1 MIHDDVTKTDI
12 EGGRKQENKET
23 KRNAAHHSFSK
34 CETYQISEII
44 SLIRMHF
51 LIEIFFFLSLWM
63 SSVVAFAPLG
73 AFPMTR
79 KIKVLNVLEVE
90 GTDPESLM
98 DMDIVVFSVKNNSDK
113 KLLGAI
119 QEDGTLSPL
128 SCWTKESAFGNFI
141 EFLVAEE
148 DRWLVDMKLENV
160 IIHRILD
167 ESMISYGS
175 RQVGGGKGPGNPHGE
190 ESELVYY
197 VDQDILEKEGIEV
210 VKKPELEI
218 TW

>member
-1 MIHDDVTKTDI
+1 MRITF
-12 EGGRKQENKET
+12 EFLFFWG
-23 KRNAAHHSFSK
+23 
-34 CETYQISEII
+34 II
-44 SLIRMHF
+44 MT
-51 LIEIFFFLSLWM
+51 
-63 SSVVAFAPLG
+63 SVLAFAPLG
-73 AFPMTR
+73 VSPLLSRNKKFFP
-79 KIKVLNVLEVE
+79 VLLERE
-90 GTDPESLM
+90 GTDLEELM
-98 DMDIVVFSVKNNSDK
+98 DMDIVLFSVKNNADK

-128 SCWTKESAFGNFI
+128 SCWTTECAFSNFI

-148 DRWLVDMKLENV
+148 DRWLEDMKLENV
-160 IIHRILD
+160 MIHGLLD

-197 VDQDILEKEGIEV
+197 VDKDILEKECIEV
-210 VKKPELEI
+210 IKKPELEI

>member
-1 MIHDDVTKTDI
+1 MT
-12 EGGRKQENKET
+12 
-23 KRNAAHHSFSK
+23 
-34 CETYQISEII
+34 
-44 SLIRMHF
+44 
-51 LIEIFFFLSLWM
+51 
-63 SSVVAFAPLG
+63 SVVAFAPSGIISPLKRNNK
-73 AFPMTR
+73 FFS
-79 KIKVLNVLEVE
+79 ILERE
-90 GTDPESLM
+90 GVDPEDLM
-98 DMDIVVFSVKNNSDK
+98 DMDIVLFSVKNDPEK

-128 SCWTKESAFGNFI
+128 SCWTTECAFSNFI

-148 DRWLVDMKLENV
+148 DRWLDDLKLENV
-160 IIHRILD
+160 IIHTLLD